1 MKRLNEKS
9 ANSDLYARI
18 ARTPMSERE
27 RDVALN
33 AVRNAEALVD
43 GCLWAV
49 NGVKG
54 LIARIFEKPSGLKHS
69 H

>member
-18 ARTPMSERE
+18 ARAPMSERE
-27 RDVALN
+27 RQVALN
-33 AVRNAEALVD
+33 AVRNAEAIVD
-43 GCLWAV
+43 GYLWAV
-49 NGVKG
+49 SGVKG
-54 LIARIFEKPSGLKHS
+54 LIARIFEKPANLKHS